1 MHIQIAQL
9 QIPYALLVLMGQLQH
24 HVLVLES
31 SKLRNILYCG
41 TTLGKS
47 VCIFEKWKYTQP
59 RGQKGGGKLK
69 LLSSTYLTI
78 PKALQIIGW
87 KYDLISSFVL
97 GKTPRYSQKAVKGE
111 LKDTSLQVNPLLWA
125 AYFSILQSWEGF
137 PNLIILVY
145 DRAAVTN
152 CVQKNYIW
160 F

>member
-1 MHIQIAQL
+1 MEEMICMHIQIVQL
-9 QIPYALLVLMGQLQH
+9 QIPYALLVLMGEMQH
-24 HVLVLES
+24 HVLVLGS

-59 RGQKGGGKLK
+59 REQKGGGKLK

-78 PKALQIIGW
+78 PKALQIIGQ

-111 LKDTSLQVNPLLWA
+111 LKDTSLQVNPL
-125 AYFSILQSWEGF
+125 FVDSIFFYSTVLEGLPQSDHLG
-137 PNLIILVY
+137 V
-145 DRAAVTN
+145 
-152 CVQKNYIW
+152 
-160 F
+160 